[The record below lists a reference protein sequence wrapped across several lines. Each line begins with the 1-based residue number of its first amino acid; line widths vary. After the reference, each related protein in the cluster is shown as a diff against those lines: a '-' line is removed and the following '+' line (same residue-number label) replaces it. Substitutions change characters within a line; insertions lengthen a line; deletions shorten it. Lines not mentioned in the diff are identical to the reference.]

1 MANLNYNSKELNLKI
16 VYYGTGLCGKTTN
29 LRSVFAAMPTD
40 RKGQMMS
47 LATELDQTLFF
58 DFLPIDLG
66 SVKGWK
72 LRFHLFTV
80 PGQIYY
86 NVSRKLVLKNVDG
99 LVFVVDSQEGRL
111 DENVESYNN
120 LMDNL
125 KDYNYSLQDIP
136 MVIQY
141 NKRDLPDIMPI
152 SDLQLYLNKGGFT
165 YFEAVAPRGIGVFDT
180 LKSVCQLTVLKQ
192 IDKIPDIRK
201 KEKEAAPE
209 PPAAE
214 TTP

>member
-1 MANLNYNSKELNLKI
+1 MANLNHNSKELNLKV

-29 LRSVFAAMPTD
+29 LRSVFAAMPPD

-99 LVFVVDSQEGRL
+99 LVFVVDSQEDRL
-111 DENVESYNN
+111 DENIESYNN

-125 KDYNYSLQDIP
+125 RDYNYSLDDIP

-141 NKRDLPDIMPI
+141 NKRDLPDILPI
-152 SDLQLYLNKGGFT
+152 SDLQLRLNQKGFT
-165 YFEAVAPRGIGVFDT
+165 YFESVAMRGIGVFDT
-180 LKSVCQLTVLKQ
+180 LKSICQLIVLKQ
-192 IDKIPDIRK
+192 IDKLPDIRT
-201 KEKEAAPE
+201 ASGE
-209 PPAAE
+209 PVPQ
-214 TTP
+214 

>member
-1 MANLNYNSKELNLKI
+1 MSNLNYNNKELNLKI

-29 LRSVFAAMPTD
+29 LRSIFAAFPQD
-40 RKGQMMS
+40 RKGKMMS

-58 DFLPIDLG
+58 DFLPVDMG

-86 NVSRKLVLKNVDG
+86 NVSRKLVLKGVDG
-99 LVFVVDSQEGRL
+99 LVFVVDSQEDRL
-111 DENVESYNN
+111 DENIESYNN

-125 KDYNYSLQDIP
+125 KGYGLTIKDIP

-141 NKRDLPDIMPI
+141 NKRDLPDIIPI
-152 SDLQLYLNKGGFT
+152 SDLQLQCNKNGHT
-165 YFEAVAPRGIGVFDT
+165 YFEAVALRGLGVFDT
-180 LKSVCQLTVLKQ
+180 LKSICHLTILKQ
-192 IDKIPDIRK
+192 LEAIPNLQ
-201 KEKEAAPE
+201 EK
-209 PPAAE
+209 
-214 TTP
+214 

>member
-111 DENVESYNN
+111 DENIESYNN

-136 MVIQY
+136 MVVQY

-152 SDLQLYLNKGGFT
+152 GDLQLYLNKGGLT

-201 KEKEAAPE
+201 KGQEVTPE
-209 PPAAE
+209 PP
-214 TTP
+214 PV

>member
-99 LVFVVDSQEGRL
+99 LVFVVDSQEDRL
-111 DENVESYNN
+111 DENIESYNN

-141 NKRDLPDIMPI
+141 NKRDLPDILPI
-152 SDLQLYLNKGGFT
+152 SDLQLHLNKGGFT

-192 IDKIPDIRK
+192 IDKIPDIRNK
-201 KEKEAAPE
+201 GKEPVAEA
-209 PPAAE
+209 PPA
-214 TTP
+214 